1 MKKTERLVFFY
12 DLAIVAESRTF
23 KAPKPIS
30 VRKAFEL
37 MELVPLEQRIKEM
50 SKGREQLYVSDWKWD
65 GDIISILV
73 NKSDKGMSD
82 PVFTIPKEKKR
93 RTAEKQEQ
101 EGQDF
106 SVHIVVQLPQN
117 DLDPALVLIE
127 YCTGLG
133 MFVVQRL
140 FNQILHDAKA
150 LAPQDFE
157 QTHPDGSVDDAG
169 KPKKYNVVF
178 KCQFDG
184 HISDDLK
191 YDLDNGKIQSI
202 ELITEKEKYTNI
214 DEDGYIQEKCKTL
227 VLTLKD
233 EDKPVKDKFNR
244 MKKVFTKKKD
254 DYSRARI
261 KFKTPTG
268 VDRTVEMDTDDA
280 SAQGYVKKEKLD
292 DFEFDLK
299 SSYEKFCD
307 AILGKMKE
315 LLIPEA

>member
-1 MKKTERLVFFY
+1 MKKTERLVYYY
-12 DLAIVAESRTF
+12 DLSIHAESRTF
-23 KAPKPIS
+23 KAPKPIY
-30 VRKAFEL
+30 VKKAFQL
-37 MELVPLEQRIKEM
+37 MELVPMEKRLKEA
-50 SKGREQLYVSDWKWD
+50 SKGREQFYISDWKWE

-73 NKSDKGMSD
+73 NKSDKGISD
-82 PVFTIPKEKKR
+82 PVFTIPQKKQR
-93 RTAEKQEQ
+93 RTAEKQEE

-106 SVHIVVQLPQN
+106 SVHIVVQLPQ
-117 DLDPALVLIE
+117 DDQQAALVLIE
-127 YCTGLG
+127 NCVGLG
-133 MFVVQRL
+133 VYAVQRL
-140 FNQILHDAKA
+140 LNQILHDAKQ
-150 LAPQDFE
+150 LKPLDYE
-157 QTHPDGSVDDAG
+157 QFHPDGAVDDKG
-169 KPKKYNVVF
+169 KSKKYNVDF
-178 KCQFDG
+178 KCEFEG

-233 EDKPVKDKFNR
+233 EGVKGKFN
-244 MKKVFTKKKD
+244 KIKNVFIKKKD

-268 VDRTVEMDTDDA
+268 VDRTVVMDTNDV

-299 SSYEKFCD
+299 SSYDKFCD
-307 AILGKMKE
+307 ALLERMKD
-315 LLIPEA
+315 LLRSRE

>member
-12 DLAIVAESRTF
+12 DLSIVAESRTF
-23 KAPKPIS
+23 KAPKPTS
-30 VRKAFEL
+30 VKKAFEL
-37 MELVPLEQRIKEM
+37 MELVPQEQRIKDM

-93 RTAEKQEQ
+93 RTAEKQDQ

-117 DLDPALVLIE
+117 ELDPALVLIE
-127 YCTGLG
+127 YCSGLG
-133 MFVVQRL
+133 IFVIQRL
-140 FNQILHDAKA
+140 LNQILHDAKA
-150 LAPQDFE
+150 LAPLNFE
-157 QTHPDGSVDDAG
+157 QNHPDGAVDDAG

-178 KCQFDG
+178 KSQFDG

-233 EDKPVKDKFNR
+233 EDKPIKDKFNR
-244 MKKVFTKKKD
+244 MKNVFTKKKD

-268 VDRTVEMDTDDA
+268 VDRTVEIDTDDA

-299 SSYEKFCD
+299 SSYDKFCS
-307 AILGKMKE
+307 AILEKMKE
-315 LLIPEA
+315 LLVPEA

>member
-12 DLAIVAESRTF
+12 DLSIVAESRTF
-23 KAPKPIS
+23 KAPKPVS
-30 VRKAFEL
+30 VRKAFDL
-37 MELVPLEQRIKEM
+37 MELVPQEQRIKGM
-50 SKGREQLYVSDWKWD
+50 SNGREQLYVSDWKRD

-106 SVHIVVQLPQN
+106 SVHIVVQLPKSEP
-117 DLDPALVLIE
+117 DPALVLIE

-133 MFVVQRL
+133 MSVVQRL

-157 QTHPDGSVDDAG
+157 QNHPDGAVDDAG

-178 KCQFDG
+178 KCKFDG

-191 YDLDNGKIQSI
+191 YDLDNGRIELI
-202 ELITEKEKYTNI
+202 ELITEKEKHANI
-214 DEDGYIQEKCKTL
+214 DEDGFIKEKCKTL

-233 EDKPVKDKFNR
+233 EDKTIKNKFNR
-244 MKKVFTKKKD
+244 MKDVFTKKKD
-254 DYSRARI
+254 DYNRARI

-268 VDRTVEMDTDDA
+268 VARTVEMDTDDA
-280 SAQGYVKKEKLD
+280 SAQSYVKREKLD
-292 DFEFDLK
+292 DFEFELK
-299 SSYEKFCD
+299 SSYDKFCD

-315 LLIPEA
+315 LLVPEA

>member
-1 MKKTERLVFFY
+1 MKKTERLVFYY
-12 DLAIVAESRTF
+12 DLSIVAESRTF

-37 MELVPLEQRIKEM
+37 MEHVPIEQRIKLM
-50 SKGREQLYVSDWKWD
+50 SKGREELYVSDWKWD

-93 RTAEKQEQ
+93 RTAEKLDQ

-106 SVHIVVQLPQN
+106 SVHVVVQLPQ
-117 DLDPALVLIE
+117 DELHPALVLVE

-133 MFVVQRL
+133 IFVVQKGL
-140 FNQILHDAKA
+140 NQILHDAKS
-150 LAPQDFE
+150 LVPQDFE
-157 QTHPDGSVDDAG
+157 QFHPDGADDDNG
-169 KPKKYNVVF
+169 RPKKYNVVF
-178 KCQFDG
+178 KCEFDG

-233 EDKPVKDKFNR
+233 QDKPVRDKFNR
-244 MKKVFTKKKD
+244 LKVLFTNKKD

-268 VDRTVEMDTDDA
+268 VDRTVEMDTNDA

-292 DFEFDLK
+292 DFQFDLK
-299 SSYEKFCD
+299 SSYEKFCEV
-307 AILGKMKE
+307 ILEKMKA
-315 LLIPEA
+315 LLKPEA

>member
-1 MKKTERLVFFY
+1 MKKTERLVYYY
-12 DLAIVAESRTF
+12 DLSIRAESRTF

-30 VRKAFEL
+30 VKKAFQL
-37 MELVPLEQRIKEM
+37 MELVPMEKCLKEA
-50 SKGREQLYVSDWKWD
+50 SKGREQFYISEWKWE
-65 GDIISILV
+65 GDVISILV
-73 NKSDKGMSD
+73 NKSDKGISD
-82 PVFTIPKEKKR
+82 PIFTIPQKKQR
-93 RTAEKQEQ
+93 RTAEKQEE

-106 SVHIVVQLPQN
+106 SVHIVVQLPQ
-117 DLDPALVLIE
+117 DDQQAALVLIE
-127 YCTGLG
+127 NCVGLG
-133 MFVVQRL
+133 VYAVQRL
-140 FNQILHDAKA
+140 LNQILHDAKQLKP
-150 LAPQDFE
+150 LAYE
-157 QTHPDGSVDDAG
+157 QFHPDGAVDDKG
-169 KPKKYNVVF
+169 KPKKYNVDF
-178 KCQFDG
+178 KCEFEG

-233 EDKPVKDKFNR
+233 EKVTGKFN
-244 MKKVFTKKKD
+244 KIKNVFIKKKD

-268 VDRTVEMDTDDA
+268 VDRTVVMDTNDV

-299 SSYEKFCD
+299 SSYDKFCD
-307 AILGKMKE
+307 VLLERMKD
-315 LLIPEA
+315 LLRSRE

>member
-1 MKKTERLVFFY
+1 MKKTERLVFYY
-12 DLAIVAESRTF
+12 DLSIAAESKTF

-37 MELVPLEQRIKEM
+37 MAHVPQEQRIKQM
-50 SKGREQLYVSDWKWD
+50 SRGREELYISDWKQD

-73 NKSDKGMSD
+73 NKSDKGISD

-106 SVHIVVQLPQN
+106 SVHVLVQLPQD
-117 DLDPALVLIE
+117 DLQPALVLVE
-127 YCTGLG
+127 YCIGLG
-133 MFVVQRL
+133 IFVVQKL
-140 FNQILHDAKA
+140 LNQILHDAKS
-150 LAPQDFE
+150 LVPQDFE
-157 QTHPDGSVDDAG
+157 QTHPDGAVDDNG

-178 KCQFDG
+178 KCEFDG

-202 ELITEKEKYTNI
+202 ELITDKEKYTNI

-233 EDKPVKDKFNR
+233 EDKPIKDKFNR
-244 MKKVFTKKKD
+244 MKNVFTNKKD

-268 VDRTVEMDTDDA
+268 VDRTVEMDTNDA

-292 DFEFDLK
+292 GFDFDLK

-307 AILGKMKE
+307 AILEKMKD
-315 LLIPEA
+315 LLKPEE

>member
-1 MKKTERLVFFY
+1 MKKTERLIFYY
-12 DLAIVAESRTF
+12 DLSIAAESRTF

-30 VRKAFEL
+30 VRKAFQL
-37 MELVPLEQRIKEM
+37 MELVPLEQRLKDT
-50 SKGREQLYVSDWKWD
+50 SKGREQLYVSDWKWE
-65 GDIISILV
+65 GDVISILV

-106 SVHIVVQLPQN
+106 SVHVLIQLPQD
-117 DLDPALVLIE
+117 DLQPALALTE
-127 YCTGLG
+127 YCSGLG

-140 FNQILHDAKA
+140 LNQVLHDAKI
-150 LAPQDFE
+150 LSPQDFE
-157 QTHPDGSVDDAG
+157 QNHPDGAVDDAG

-178 KCQFDG
+178 KSQFDG

-233 EDKPVKDKFNR
+233 EDKPIKDKFNR
-244 MKKVFTKKKD
+244 IKKVFTSKKD
-254 DYSRARI
+254 DFSRARI

-268 VDRTVEMDTDDA
+268 VDRTVEMDTNDA

-292 DFEFDLK
+292 EFAIDLK
-299 SSYEKFCD
+299 SSYDKFCD
-307 AILGKMKE
+307 EILGKMKE
-315 LLIPEA
+315 LLQPEV

>member
-1 MKKTERLVFFY
+1 MKKTERLIFYY
-12 DLAIVAESRTF
+12 DLSIAAESRTF

-30 VRKAFEL
+30 VRKAFQL
-37 MELVPLEQRIKEM
+37 MELVPLEKRLKDT
-50 SKGREQLYVSDWKWD
+50 SKGREQLYVSDWKWE
-65 GDIISILV
+65 GDVISILV

-106 SVHIVVQLPQN
+106 SVHVLIQLPQD
-117 DLDPALVLIE
+117 DLQPALALTE
-127 YCTGLG
+127 YCSGLG

-140 FNQILHDAKA
+140 LNQVLHDAKI
-150 LAPQDFE
+150 LSPQDFE
-157 QTHPDGSVDDAG
+157 QNHPDGAVDDAG

-178 KCQFDG
+178 KSQFDG

-233 EDKPVKDKFNR
+233 EDKPIKDKFNLI
-244 MKKVFTKKKD
+244 KKVFTNKKD
-254 DYSRARI
+254 DFSRARI

-268 VDRTVEMDTDDA
+268 VDRTVEMDTNDA

-292 DFEFDLK
+292 EFDFNLK
-299 SSYEKFCD
+299 SSYDKFCD
-307 AILGKMKE
+307 EILGKMKE
-315 LLIPEA
+315 LLQPEA

>member
-1 MKKTERLVFFY
+1 VKKTERLIFYY
-12 DLAIVAESRTF
+12 DLSIAAESRTF

-30 VRKAFEL
+30 VRKAFQL
-37 MELVPLEQRIKEM
+37 MELVPLEQRLKDT
-50 SKGREQLYVSDWKWD
+50 SKGREQLYVSDWKWE
-65 GDIISILV
+65 GDVISILV

-106 SVHIVVQLPQN
+106 SVHVLIQLPQD
-117 DLDPALVLIE
+117 DLQPALALTE
-127 YCTGLG
+127 YCSGLG

-140 FNQILHDAKA
+140 LNQVLHDAKI
-150 LAPQDFE
+150 LSPQDFE
-157 QTHPDGSVDDAG
+157 QNHPDGAVDDAG

-178 KCQFDG
+178 KSQFDG

-233 EDKPVKDKFNR
+233 EDKPIKDKFNR
-244 MKKVFTKKKD
+244 IKKVFTNKKD
-254 DYSRARI
+254 DFSRARI

-268 VDRTVEMDTDDA
+268 VDRTVEMDTNDA

-292 DFEFDLK
+292 EFDFDLK
-299 SSYEKFCD
+299 SSYDKFCD
-307 AILGKMKE
+307 EILGKMKE
-315 LLIPEA
+315 LLQPEA

>member
-1 MKKTERLVFFY
+1 MKKTERLIFYY
-12 DLAIVAESRTF
+12 DLSIAAESRTF

-30 VRKAFEL
+30 VRKAFQL
-37 MELVPLEQRIKEM
+37 MELVPLEKRLKDT
-50 SKGREQLYVSDWKWD
+50 SKGREQLYVSDWKWE
-65 GDIISILV
+65 GDVISILV

-106 SVHIVVQLPQN
+106 SVHVLIQLPQD
-117 DLDPALVLIE
+117 DLQPALALTE
-127 YCTGLG
+127 YCSGLG

-140 FNQILHDAKA
+140 LNQVLHDAKI
-150 LAPQDFE
+150 LSPQDFK
-157 QTHPDGSVDDAG
+157 QNHPDGAVDDAG

-178 KCQFDG
+178 KSQFDG

-233 EDKPVKDKFNR
+233 EDKPIKDKFNLI
-244 MKKVFTKKKD
+244 KKVFTNKKD
-254 DYSRARI
+254 DFSRARI

-268 VDRTVEMDTDDA
+268 VDRTVEMDTNDA

-292 DFEFDLK
+292 EFDFNLK
-299 SSYEKFCD
+299 SSYDKFCD
-307 AILGKMKE
+307 EILGKMKE
-315 LLIPEA
+315 LLQPEA

>member
-1 MKKTERLVFFY
+1 MKKTERLVFYY
-12 DLAIVAESRTF
+12 DLSIRAESRTF
-23 KAPKPIS
+23 EAPKPIS
-30 VRKAFEL
+30 VRKAFQL
-37 MELVPLEQRIKEM
+37 IELVPMEKRLKEA
-50 SKGREQLYVSDWKWD
+50 SKGREQFYVSDWKWE

-73 NKSDKGMSD
+73 NKSDKGISD
-82 PVFTIPKEKKR
+82 PVFTIPQKKQR
-93 RTAEKQEQ
+93 RTAEKQEE

-106 SVHIVVQLPQN
+106 SVHIVVQLPQ
-117 DLDPALVLIE
+117 DDQQAALILIE

-133 MFVVQRL
+133 VFVVQGL
-140 FNQILHDAKA
+140 LNQILHDAKG
-150 LAPQDFE
+150 LTPQDYE
-157 QTHPDGSVDDAG
+157 QFHPDGAIDDKG

-178 KCQFDG
+178 KCEFEG

-191 YDLDNGKIQSI
+191 YDLDNGKIQFI

-233 EDKPVKDKFNR
+233 EADRGKFNII
-244 MKKVFTKKKD
+244 KNVLTKKKD

-268 VDRTVEMDTDDA
+268 VDRTVVMDTNDV

-292 DFEFDLK
+292 GFEFDLK
-299 SSYEKFCD
+299 SSYDKFCE
-307 AILGKMKE
+307 ALLERMKD
-315 LLIPEA
+315 LLQSRE

>member
-1 MKKTERLVFFY
+1 MKKTERLIFYY
-12 DLAIVAESRTF
+12 DLSIAAESRTF

-30 VRKAFEL
+30 VRKAFQL
-37 MELVPLEQRIKEM
+37 MELVPLEQRLKDT
-50 SKGREQLYVSDWKWD
+50 SKGREQLYVSDWKWE
-65 GDIISILV
+65 GDVISILV

-106 SVHIVVQLPQN
+106 SVHVLIQLPQD
-117 DLDPALVLIE
+117 DLQPALALTE
-127 YCTGLG
+127 YCSGLG

-140 FNQILHDAKA
+140 LNQVLHDAKI
-150 LAPQDFE
+150 LSPQDFE
-157 QTHPDGSVDDAG
+157 QNHPDGAVDDAG

-178 KCQFDG
+178 KSQFDG

-233 EDKPVKDKFNR
+233 EDKPIKDKFNR
-244 MKKVFTKKKD
+244 IKKVFTNKKD
-254 DYSRARI
+254 DFSRARI

-268 VDRTVEMDTDDA
+268 VDRTVEMDTNDA

-292 DFEFDLK
+292 EFDFDLK
-299 SSYEKFCD
+299 SSYDKFCD
-307 AILGKMKE
+307 EILGKMKE
-315 LLIPEA
+315 LLQPEA

>member
-1 MKKTERLVFFY
+1 MKKTERLIFYY
-12 DLAIVAESRTF
+12 DLSIAAESRTF

-30 VRKAFEL
+30 VRKAFQL
-37 MELVPLEQRIKEM
+37 MELVPLEQRLKDT
-50 SKGREQLYVSDWKWD
+50 SKGREQLYVSDWKWE
-65 GDIISILV
+65 GDVISILV

-106 SVHIVVQLPQN
+106 SVHVLIQLPQD
-117 DLDPALVLIE
+117 DLQPALALTE
-127 YCTGLG
+127 YCSGLG

-140 FNQILHDAKA
+140 LNQVLHDAKI
-150 LAPQDFE
+150 LSPQDFE
-157 QTHPDGSVDDAG
+157 QNHPDGAVDDAG

-178 KCQFDG
+178 KSQFDG

-233 EDKPVKDKFNR
+233 EDKPIKDKFNR
-244 MKKVFTKKKD
+244 IKKVFTSKKD
-254 DYSRARI
+254 DFSRARI

-268 VDRTVEMDTDDA
+268 VDRTVEMDTNDA

-292 DFEFDLK
+292 EFALDLK
-299 SSYEKFCD
+299 SSYDKFCD
-307 AILGKMKE
+307 EILGKMKE
-315 LLIPEA
+315 LLQPEV